1 MQAGSDAE
9 AELDEED
16 DQELE
21 EVFGDSE
28 IGDVTDLE
36 AELGI
41 HADDLSSV
49 ESETDEVYERSSKRQ
64 RTDTTHTDDQ
74 EKDDDAADEVIEDV
88 EEWSEVE
95 NDPTTAVEIR
105 YPPEPSEPTRQERIE
120 HEKTHLPYR
129 SWCRVCVM
137 AKGREDPHSERKRP
151 RTTKRPRN
159 GESRH
164 GL

>member
-1 MQAGSDAE
+1 M
-9 AELDEED
+9 
-16 DQELE
+16 
-21 EVFGDSE
+21 FGDSE
-28 IGDVTDLE
+28 LGDVTDLE

-41 HADDLSSV
+41 NAGDLSSA
-49 ESETDEVYERSSKRQ
+49 SETDEVYERDFKRR
-64 RTDTTHTDDQ
+64 RTETAHTDEQ
-74 EKDDDAADEVIEDV
+74 EQNDDEADEVIEDV

-137 AKGREDPHSERKRP
+137 AKGREDPHSQKQRLGRQRGPGMAKV
-151 RTTKRPRN
+151 
-159 GESRH
+159 GM
-164 GL
+164 G